1 MIFLEVFT
9 FTKDV
14 FNFCILH
21 RNVLMYLYTKYFKYN
36 HVIKINTQ
44 KSCKY

>member
-1 MIFLEVFT
+1 MVFLEVFT

-21 RNVLMYLYTKYFKYN
+21 RNVLIYLYKKYFKHN
-36 HVIKINTQ
+36 HIIKINTQ